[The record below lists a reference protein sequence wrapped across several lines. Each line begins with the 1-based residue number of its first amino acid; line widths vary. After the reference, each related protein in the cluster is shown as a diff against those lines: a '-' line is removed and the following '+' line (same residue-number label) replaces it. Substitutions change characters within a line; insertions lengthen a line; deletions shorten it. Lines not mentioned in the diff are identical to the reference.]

1 MHCFGLFILVAFPR
15 GGEARVG
22 VLSVATDVQIPPR
35 ARWSEGFAAFFR
47 SPRAVPYLLLLPA
60 IIVILAV
67 VLVPLLVSF
76 WTSFTSYNLTKPAT
90 LFNFVGLRNYQRLM
104 GNEDFW
110 WAFGRTFIFVTIT
123 LNLEMLLGLGLAL
136 LINKITWGQRTLRTI
151 MMFPMMF
158 SPILVGFQFKY
169 IFNDS
174 IGLVNNALFD
184 LGLITQ
190 PIPWLVDG
198 TLANFSIIFA
208 EIWMSTSIF
217 AILLLAGLMALP
229 KDPIEAAKVD
239 GCNPLQVFQHITLPF
254 LMPFVYIAM
263 TIRSLDV
270 ARAYDMVR
278 IMTNG
283 GPAGRTE
290 LIWTLMTRTGY
301 QNSQMGMAN
310 AMGYVSILLSIFF
323 TVFFFRKLTAART
336 FMGGAQ

>member
-1 MHCFGLFILVAFPR
+1 LTTATQT
-15 GGEARVG
+15 
-22 VLSVATDVQIPPR
+22 LSRPTM
-35 ARWSEGFAAFFR
+35 SEGFAAFFR

-76 WTSFTSYNLTKPAT
+76 WTSFTNYNLTKPDT
-90 LFNFVGLRNYQRLM
+90 LYNFIGLRNYQRLL
-104 GNEDFW
+104 GNDEFW
-110 WAFGRTFIFVTIT
+110 WAFGRTFLFVTIT
-123 LNLEMLLGLGLAL
+123 LNLEMVLGLGLAL
-136 LINKITWGQRTLRTI
+136 LVNKITMGQRLLRTV

-184 LGLITQ
+184 LGIIKQ

-198 TLANFSIIFA
+198 TLANFSIIAA

-229 KDPIEAAKVD
+229 KEPIEAAKVD

-270 ARAYDMVR
+270 ARAYDMIR

-301 QNSQMGMAN
+301 QNSQMGSAN
-310 AMGYVSILLSIFF
+310 AMGYVSIILSIVF
-323 TVFFFRKLTAART
+323 TFYFYRKLTAART

>member
-1 MHCFGLFILVAFPR
+1 MR
-15 GGEARVG
+15 
-22 VLSVATDVQIPPR
+22 
-35 ARWSEGFAAFFR
+35 FFK
-47 SPRAVPYLLLLPA
+47 SPQAIPYLLLMPA
-60 IIVILAV
+60 IVVILAV

-76 WTSFTSYNLTKPAT
+76 WTSFTGYNLTKPAT
-90 LFNFVGLRNYQRLM
+90 LFQFVGLRNYQRILT
-104 GNEDFW
+104 NPDFW
-110 WAFGRTFIFVTIT
+110 WAFGRTVGFITIA
-123 LNLEMLLGLGLAL
+123 LNLELVLGLGLAL
-136 LINKITWGQRTLRTI
+136 LVNRITFGQRMLRTI

-169 IFNDS
+169 LFNDAV
-174 IGLVNNALFD
+174 GLVNNALFD
-184 LGLITQ
+184 LHIISQ

-198 TLANFSIIFA
+198 TLAPLTIILA
-208 EIWMSTSIF
+208 EVWMSTSVF

-229 KDPIEAAKVD
+229 KDPVEAARVD

-254 LMPFVYIAM
+254 LMPFIYIAL

-290 LIWTLMTRTGY
+290 LLWTLMTRIGY
-301 QNSQMGMAN
+301 QNSQMGQAN
-310 AMGYVSILLSIFF
+310 AMGYVSIILSIAF
-323 TVFFFRKLTAART
+323 TVFYYRKLVGARA

>member
-1 MHCFGLFILVAFPR
+1 MTTTAETYSRPT
-15 GGEARVG
+15 A
-22 VLSVATDVQIPPR
+22 
-35 ARWSEGFAAFFR
+35 SEGIAAFFR
-47 SPRAVPYLLLLPA
+47 SPRASPYLLLLPA
-60 IIVILAV
+60 IVVILSV
-67 VLVPLLVSF
+67 VLVPLLLSF
-76 WTSFTSYNLTKPAT
+76 WTSFTNYNLTKPDT
-90 LFNFVGLRNYQRLM
+90 LYNFIGLRNYQRLM
-104 GNEDFW
+104 GNTEFW
-110 WAFGRTFIFVTIT
+110 WAFGRTFLFITIA

-136 LINKITWGQRTLRTI
+136 LVSKITWGQRTLRTI

-184 LGLITQ
+184 LGLINQ

-229 KDPIEAAKVD
+229 REPIEAAKVD
-239 GCNPLQVFQHITLPF
+239 GCNSWQVFRHITLPF

-290 LIWTLMTRTGY
+290 LLWTLMTRTGY

-310 AMGYVSILLSIFF
+310 AMGYVSIILSIVF
-323 TVFFFRKLTAART
+323 TFYFYRKLTAART

>member
-1 MHCFGLFILVAFPR
+1 MHCSGLFILVAFPR

>member
-1 MHCFGLFILVAFPR
+1 M
-15 GGEARVG
+15 
-22 VLSVATDVQIPPR
+22 T
-35 ARWSEGFAAFFR
+35 FFR
-47 SPRAVPYLLLLPA
+47 SPRATPYLLLLPA
-60 IIVILAV
+60 ILVILSV
-67 VLVPLLVSF
+67 VLLPLLVSF

-90 LFNFVGLRNYQRLM
+90 LFQFVGLRNYERLL
-104 GNEDFW
+104 GNADFW
-110 WAFGRTFIFVTIT
+110 WAFGRTIVFITIA
-123 LNLEMLLGLGLAL
+123 LNLEMVLGLGLAL
-136 LINKITWGQRTLRTI
+136 LINKVTFGQRTLRTI

-169 IFNDS
+169 LFNDAV
-174 IGLVNNALFD
+174 GLVNNALFD
-184 LGLITQ
+184 LGLITA

-198 TLANFSIIFA
+198 TLAPITIILA
-208 EIWMSTSIF
+208 EVWMSTSVF

-229 KDPIEAAKVD
+229 KEPIEAAKVD
-239 GCNPLQVFQHITLPF
+239 GCNPWQVFRHITLPF

-290 LIWTLMTRTGY
+290 LLWTLMTRTGY

-310 AMGYVSILLSIFF
+310 AMGYVSILLSIVF
-323 TVFFFRKLTAART
+323 TFYFYRKLVAART